1 MADGNAIGT
10 LDAFAVHGR
19 ERPIAS
25 RFKSRSFYA
34 RTPRAGSGQFQP
46 KKRIYRVTHVHP
58 HTTHIRYVQAP
69 ARVMPTPVSITAGEI
84 SLATITAVADVV
96 NRAYREEILLV

>member
-1 MADGNAIGT
+1 VKWTRKNAAETTKEWTVVIAMADGNAIGT

-34 RTPRAGSGQFQP
+34 RTPREGSGQFQP
-46 KKRIYRVTHVHP
+46 KKRIYRVT
-58 HTTHIRYVQAP
+58 P
-69 ARVMPTPVSITAGEI
+69 ARPLTTPARY
-84 SLATITAVADVV
+84 A
-96 NRAYREEILLV
+96 